1 MRKKRVI
8 IIGAGFSGLSAASFL
23 GKDGWQ
29 VDVYEKNE
37 TPGGRARNFS
47 AGGFTFDMGPT
58 WYWMPEVFENFFG
71 SFGKKVEDYYELQRL
86 DPGYRMFFSKNEHLD
101 VPASYQELLEMFENI
116 EPGSSKKLDI
126 FLKEAEYKYEVGVK
140 NVVFKPGKSAFEFLD
155 RRLLAGII
163 RLDFFRSLS
172 KVVRSNFKDQRLIRI
187 LEFPVIFL
195 GATPQKTPALYSL
208 MNYADLKLGT
218 WYPTG
223 GMYSVIEG
231 MYKLAREEEVNFHF
245 NAEVTSIRVKNN
257 YAEGIMVNGKFE
269 SADVVIASADYA
281 HVDQYLLSSAH
292 RQYSPKYWAN
302 RDMAPSALLFYL
314 GLNKRI
320 KKLEHHNLFFDENFE
335 KHADVIYDNPSWPEK
350 PAIYVSASSKTDAS
364 IAPKNSENIIVL
376 IPVAPGLKDT
386 EEIKQMY
393 YDMVI
398 DRIEKITGD
407 TIRDHVVFKRSY
419 AQSDF
424 INDYHAYK
432 GNAYGLSNTILQT
445 AFLKPKMH
453 HKNIRN
459 LLFTGQLTTP
469 GPGVPP
475 TIISGEVAARE
486 ASKLTLKV

>member
-1 MRKKRVI
+1 MKNKRAV

-23 GKDGWQ
+23 AKDGWE
-29 VDVYEKNE
+29 VNVFEKNAI
-37 TPGGRARNFS
+37 PGGRARNFTHD
-47 AGGFTFDMGPT
+47 GFTFDMGPT

-71 SFGKKVEDYYELQRL
+71 AFGKKVEDYYELKRL
-86 DPGYRMFFSKNEHLD
+86 DPGYRMFFSATEHLD
-101 VPASYQELLEMFENI
+101 VPASYDELLNMFENI
-116 EPGSSKKLDI
+116 EPGSSKKLHT

-140 NVVFKPGKSAFEFLD
+140 NVVFKPGNSVFEFLD
-155 RRLLAGII
+155 RKLLAGII
-163 RLDFFRSLS
+163 KLDFFRSLS
-172 KVVRSNFKDQRLIRI
+172 KVVRKNFKDLRLVRI

-218 WYPTG
+218 WYPVG

-231 MYKLAREEEVNFHF
+231 MYKLAEELGVNFQF
-245 NAEVTSIRVKNN
+245 NAEVSNIKVKNK
-257 YAEGIMVNGKFE
+257 YAEGILVNGKFE
-269 SADVVIASADYA
+269 PADVVIASADYA
-281 HVDQYLLSSAH
+281 HVDQYLLSPPN
-292 RQYSPKYWAN
+292 RQYSAKYWAN

-314 GLNKRI
+314 GINKSI

-335 KHADVIYDNPSWPEK
+335 KHAELIYENPAWPEK
-350 PAIYVSASSKTDAS
+350 PAIYVSASSKTDS
-364 IAPKNSENIIVL
+364 TIAPQNCENIIVL

-386 EEIKQMY
+386 PDIREMY
-393 YDMVI
+393 YNMVI
-398 DRIEKITGD
+398 DRIESITGD
-407 TIRDHVVFKRSY
+407 KIRDHVVYQRSY

-424 INDYHAYK
+424 INDYHAYR
-432 GNAYGLSNTILQT
+432 GNAYGLSNTIMQT

-459 LLFTGQLTTP
+459 LLFAGQLTTP

-486 ASKLTLKV
+486 ASKLTLNV